1 MIFAMGGCASE
12 KTTATVVPDK
22 LTIGF
27 DPEFPPMGF
36 VGDDG
41 EYTGFDLDLAA
52 ETADRLGLE
61 LQLQPIVWDSKDMEL
76 SAKNIDCIW
85 NGFTINDREDKYTW
99 TDPYLSNEQVF
110 VVLSDSGISTL
121 ADLKGK
127 TVAVQTDSSAET
139 ALAENPDISDTFGDI
154 ITASDYNS
162 ALMDLEAGGVNAV
175 AMDEIVADYRIEKG
189 ENQFAILEEKLAE
202 EEYGVGFLLGNEE
215 LRDKVQ
221 GALEEMAK
229 DGTMAKIS
237 EEWFGKDITTL
248 GK

>member
-1 MIFAMGGCASE
+1 M
-12 KTTATVVPDK
+12 
-22 LTIGF
+22 
-27 DPEFPPMGF
+27 
-36 VGDDG
+36 
-41 EYTGFDLDLAA
+41 
-52 ETADRLGLE
+52 
-61 LQLQPIVWDSKDMEL
+61 
-76 SAKNIDCIW
+76 
-85 NGFTINDREDKYTW
+85 
-99 TDPYLSNEQVF
+99 
-110 VVLSDSGISTL
+110 
-121 ADLKGK
+121 
-127 TVAVQTDSSAET
+127 AVQTDSSAET